1 MRTAL
6 LITAYRREF
15 GLLEWGV
22 FASPLRRLI
31 MNCFTRA
38 RLSLAV
44 VLLLANVGLA
54 VPQDAGNAVPS
65 NEITNFKGTLKA
77 FRQGIVVV
85 EKEDGSE
92 ALVAVPNQ
100 ITSFQFVAKAAPAF
114 LRPGMSLRFTAEF
127 GPGGVPLAPVSKL
140 TFFQP
145 VPTKSLNGR
154 ARQMFIPGV
163 YADAKANNRHQQA
176 PTSGKLTVVGSL
188 VGITPNGILTLRAG
202 KTPVRVPVNEQ
213 TQLEIQYNNL
223 SLAQAGDPVTVAGFF
238 QPPNENQVKADR
250 ITIRPDRVFG
260 EAPPKE
266 DRRRKKTDEDD
277 KPAGEDA
284 EGDAKPDEGDGRPAK
299 PDEGS

>member
-1 MRTAL
+1 MYQL
-6 LITAYRREF
+6 
-15 GLLEWGV
+15 
-22 FASPLRRLI
+22 
-31 MNCFTRA
+31 TRS

-44 VLLLANVGLA
+44 VVVLANVGLA
-54 VPQDAGNAVPS
+54 APQDAGKQAVPG

-92 ALVAVPNQ
+92 ALVAVPDQ

-114 LRPGMSLRFTAEF
+114 LRPGMLIRFTADF
-127 GPGGVPLAPVSKL
+127 GPGGVPLAPISKL
-140 TFFQP
+140 TLFQP
-145 VPTKSLNGR
+145 VPTKSLHGR
-154 ARQMFIPGV
+154 ARQLFVAGV
-163 YADAKANNRHQQA
+163 YADSKAPNNRKQQT
-176 PTSGKLTVVGSL
+176 PSGKLTVVGSL
-188 VGITPNGILTLRAG
+188 VGLTPNGILTLRAG

-213 TQLEIQYNNL
+213 TQLELQYNNL

-260 EAPPKE
+260 EAPPQEDRKRKTKE
-266 DRRRKKTDEDD
+266 DAA
-277 KPAGEDA
+277 KPADENL
-284 EGDAKPDEGDGRPAK
+284 EGDPAKTNDPDKGDEKPAK